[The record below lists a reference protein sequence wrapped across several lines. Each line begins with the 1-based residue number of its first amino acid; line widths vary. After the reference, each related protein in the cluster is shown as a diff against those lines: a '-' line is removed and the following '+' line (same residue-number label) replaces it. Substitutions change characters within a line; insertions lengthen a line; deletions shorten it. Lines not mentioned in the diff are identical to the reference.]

1 MKQEWYKLS
10 INEIFKILN
19 TSENGLSKK
28 EILERIKKYGYNEL
42 PKKKQKTFFQ
52 IFFSELKDSIVIL
65 LIIMSMFSFLIGEYV
80 DGSAIIFII
89 LVDLIMGTLQEL
101 KANKNASEITNLI
114 KDLAIVRRNGKEI
127 EIESKELV
135 RGDIIFL
142 ESGNRVS
149 ADLRVISSNNFFVN
163 ESILTGESTEILKE
177 NISIT
182 DDTILSDRK
191 NMVFAGT
198 SVVSGRAI
206 CVVVET
212 GLNTEV
218 GKIAT
223 SINEIK
229 ETKSPL
235 TIRIEKFSKQI
246 SIIIIIVAIIIS
258 VIFVLKGY
266 NLTEIFLSVVA
277 LSVSA
282 MPEGLPLA
290 LTMALTIASNKM
302 SHKNVIVKKLKA
314 AESLGSCTV
323 IATDKTG
330 TLTLNEQMASKIV
343 LPNGY
348 SYDVSGDGY
357 KINGKVTSKYD
368 LSLINDLIFFGD
380 INNDAVIDDEKC
392 IGDSIDIA
400 FKILA
405 KKYYLKRDEYEILNS
420 IPYESENKY
429 SACFYKKNEKVYCTI
444 KGSIETVLE
453 YCKYMRVGNEVINID
468 KELLLNQNLDLAN
481 QGFRVIAIAGNT
493 QKHIDYIDDL
503 IFEGMVAFIDPI
515 RPDVKSAINS
525 CKQAK
530 IKVVM
535 ITGDHPLTAFN
546 IANTLGIAK
555 TKEEVATSKDLEK
568 YELLGQKDYDEF
580 ISKTLVFSRV
590 TPMDKLKI
598 VESLKRNKEFVAVT
612 GDGVNDAP
620 ALASASIGVAMGSGT
635 DVAKETASMIIVDDN
650 FSSIVE
656 GIKEGRTAYS
666 NIRKVCYML
675 ISCGFAEVL
684 FFLLSIIFNMPMPLV
699 AVQLLWLN
707 IVTDGL
713 QDFSLSFEKSEKNIM
728 KQKPRKTTDSIF
740 DKELFTEIIIS
751 GLFMGILV
759 FGLWYYLINILNI
772 ETVVARGY
780 VMAEMVFIQ
789 NIHVLNCRSE
799 IYSTFKISIKSNLL
813 IILTIISSILLQII
827 VMNVDIFSKFL
838 QVQPISFSSFI
849 MLFLL
854 SLLILI
860 VMEIFKYIKRLKLT
874 N

>member
-10 INEIFKILN
+10 INEIFEILS

-28 EILERIKKYGYNEL
+28 ETLERIKKYGYNEL

-52 IFFSELKDSIVIL
+52 IFLSELKDSIIVL
-65 LIIMSMFSFLIGEYV
+65 LIIMSIFSFLIGEYV

-114 KDLAIVRRNGKEI
+114 KDLVVVRRNGKEI

-177 NISIT
+177 NILIP

-218 GKIAT
+218 GKIAA

-235 TIRIEKFSKQI
+235 TIRMEKFSKQM
-246 SIIIIIVAIIIS
+246 SIIIIIVAFIIS
-258 VIFVLKGY
+258 IIFVLKGY

-330 TLTLNEQMASKIV
+330 TLTLNEQMASKII

-357 KINGKVTSKYD
+357 KIKGKVTSKYD

-380 INNDAVIDDEKC
+380 INNDAVIDDERC

-405 KKYYLKRDEYEILNS
+405 KKYYLKRNEYEILNS

-429 SACFYKKNEKVYCTI
+429 SACFYKKNEKIFCTI

-481 QGFRVIAIAGNT
+481 QGFRVIAIASNT

-546 IANTLGIAK
+546 IANTLEIAK

-568 YELLGQKDYDEF
+568 YELLGRKDYDEF
-580 ISKTLVFSRV
+580 VSKTLVFSRV
-590 TPMDKLKI
+590 TPIDKLKI
-598 VESLKRNKEFVAVT
+598 VESLK
-612 GDGVNDAP
+612 
-620 ALASASIGVAMGSGT
+620 
-635 DVAKETASMIIVDDN
+635 
-650 FSSIVE
+650 
-656 GIKEGRTAYS
+656 
-666 NIRKVCYML
+666 
-675 ISCGFAEVL
+675 
-684 FFLLSIIFNMPMPLV
+684 
-699 AVQLLWLN
+699 
-707 IVTDGL
+707 
-713 QDFSLSFEKSEKNIM
+713 
-728 KQKPRKTTDSIF
+728 
-740 DKELFTEIIIS
+740 
-751 GLFMGILV
+751 
-759 FGLWYYLINILNI
+759 
-772 ETVVARGY
+772 
-780 VMAEMVFIQ
+780 
-789 NIHVLNCRSE
+789 
-799 IYSTFKISIKSNLL
+799 
-813 IILTIISSILLQII
+813 
-827 VMNVDIFSKFL
+827 
-838 QVQPISFSSFI
+838 
-849 MLFLL
+849 
-854 SLLILI
+854 
-860 VMEIFKYIKRLKLT
+860 
-874 N
+874 